1 LTSETSCCSSSTD
14 RHMAPRQAAATVRV
28 ESSELETCCLM
39 SWSMSWSRRSDGRM
53 ELLSRHCLSA
63 WMLVSLDTWYIR
75 QYPCSAGGG
84 GGAHLTKPGWSIP
97 HTHSNSTNLALF
109 RHKLTLYRFS
119 QGSSFYCRGGSNG
132 TRGAEPP
139 SLSPPHFNHWT
150 KTETWTK

>member
-1 LTSETSCCSSSTD
+1 MTELTSETSCCSSSTD

-28 ESSELETCCLM
+28 ESSELEMCCLM

-119 QGSSFYCRGGSNG
+119 QGSSFYCRGAQMGPG
-132 TRGAEPP
+132 GLTP
-139 SLSPPHFNHWT
+139 PPHFDHWT